1 MHSNRSLV
9 LAFLG
14 ALGLSACGGG
24 GSGATPVAATPVA
37 STPVTTTPTTPVAT
51 TPATPTTPTTP
62 TTPVTPADP
71 APPVTPGGTW
81 LTFTPSAVSVSAAQ
95 GQSAEF
101 KVAAKS
107 SRIVSQNF
115 TVGVLEAKGLI
126 TTEYKL
132 DALSDLDY
140 VMTLHTAPTLAA
152 GTHTTYLKVQ
162 LCADDPIVCRAPL
175 EGSPWYVPLTVTV
188 K

>member
-9 LAFLG
+9 LAFLA

-24 GSGATPVAATPVA
+24 GGGGGTTPVAAAPVASTPVA
-37 STPVTTTPTTPVAT
+37 TTPATPVTTTPTTPV
-51 TPATPTTPTTP
+51 TPTTPT
-62 TTPVTPADP
+62 TPADP

-101 KVAAKS
+101 KVAARS

-115 TVGVLEAKGLI
+115 TVGVVETKGLI
-126 TTEYKL
+126 TTEFKL

-140 VMTLHTAPTLAA
+140 VMTLHTATTLAA
-152 GTHTTYLKVQ
+152 GTYTTYLKVQ
-162 LCADDPIVCRAPL
+162 LCADDPIICRTPL